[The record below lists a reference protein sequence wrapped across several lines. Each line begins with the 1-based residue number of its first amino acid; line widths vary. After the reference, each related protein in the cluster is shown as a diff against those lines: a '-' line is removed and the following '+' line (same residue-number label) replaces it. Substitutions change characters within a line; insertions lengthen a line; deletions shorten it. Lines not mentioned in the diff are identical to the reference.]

1 MTQHY
6 RLLTKEEIARLEAQH
21 CIASDW
27 TGVEVVDDFRTDY
40 IYHTRFSG
48 KVRLGVFEK
57 EFTLAGGI
65 KKHSGLYYATLHNV
79 TVGNNCYLYRECRYH
94 PGGLP

>member
-27 TGVEVVDDFRTDY
+27 SGVEVADDFHTDY
-40 IYHTRFSG
+40 IHHTRFSG
-48 KVRLGVFEK
+48 KVRSIVFCVFEQTSRSSTNSDHCL
-57 EFTLAGGI
+57 F
-65 KKHSGLYYATLHNV
+65 
-79 TVGNNCYLYRECRYH
+79 
-94 PGGLP
+94 

>member
-6 RLLTKEEIARLEAQH
+6 RLLTKEEIARLEARH

-27 TGVEVVDDFRTDY
+27 SGVEVADDFHTDY
-40 IYHTRFSG
+40 IHHTRFSG

-57 EFTLAGGI
+57 SLLWLVEWPNILVYIMQPCTM
-65 KKHSGLYYATLHNV
+65 
-79 TVGNNCYLYRECRYH
+79 
-94 PGGLP
+94 

>member
-27 TGVEVVDDFRTDY
+27 SGVD
-40 IYHTRFSG
+40 
-48 KVRLGVFEK
+48 
-57 EFTLAGGI
+57 
-65 KKHSGLYYATLHNV
+65 GLYSSHPFFGKSAT
-79 TVGNNCYLYRECRYH
+79 GRF
-94 PGGLP
+94 

>member
-27 TGVEVVDDFRTDY
+27 TGVEVADDFHTDY
-40 IYHTRFSG
+40 IHHTRFSG

-65 KKHSGLYYATLHNV
+65 KKTFRIVLCYFAQCNGGRQLLH
-79 TVGNNCYLYRECRYH
+79 
-94 PGGLP
+94 

>member
-27 TGVEVVDDFRTDY
+27 SGVEVADDFIRIIFITPVFREKCDWAFLKKSLLWLVEWPNILVY
-40 IYHTRFSG
+40 IMQPCTM
-48 KVRLGVFEK
+48 
-57 EFTLAGGI
+57 
-65 KKHSGLYYATLHNV
+65 
-79 TVGNNCYLYRECRYH
+79 
-94 PGGLP
+94 

>member
-27 TGVEVVDDFRTDY
+27 SGVEVADDLHTDY
-40 IYHTRFSG
+40 IHHTDYFCFSIL
-48 KVRLGVFEK
+48 RQNL
-57 EFTLAGGI
+57 
-65 KKHSGLYYATLHNV
+65 KKPQCIFPHQAVLFLLESFQMILITD
-79 TVGNNCYLYRECRYH
+79 
-94 PGGLP
+94 

>member
-48 KVRLGVFEK
+48 FLRKN
-57 EFTLAGGI
+57 
-65 KKHSGLYYATLHNV
+65 LHWQE
-79 TVGNNCYLYRECRYH
+79 G
-94 PGGLP
+94 